1 MNLPQPLHEARL
13 IRRYKRFLSDM
24 RLADGREVVA
34 HCPNPGSMKTCAGA
48 DWRVQISH
56 NTNPRRKL
64 KWTWELAY
72 DDLGHPILINTS
84 RPNAIVEEAVRAGG
98 IAELTGYPS
107 VRREVRYGAEKSRID
122 LLLSGPDR
130 PDCYVEIKSVT
141 MRSGELGAFPD
152 SVTKRGQRHLR
163 ELTAMAAAGHR
174 AVLFFSAVAWWSS
187 GGSSGG
193 RDRPGVW
200 RRPPRRGFSG
210 RRGPGVPGVVWSG
223 DSVGGRAGPG
233 HPRWRLSVLS
243 RQRRCL
249 CCRSLQR

>member
-174 AVLFFSAVAWWSS
+174 AVLFFLLSRGGLRGVRPADEIDPVYGEGLRAAASAGVEVLAYQASFGPGTVS
-187 GGSSGG
+187 VGARVPVILAGGSAS
-193 RDRPGVW
+193 
-200 RRPPRRGFSG
+200 
-210 RRGPGVPGVVWSG
+210 
-223 DSVGGRAGPG
+223 
-233 HPRWRLSVLS
+233 
-243 RQRRCL
+243 
-249 CCRSLQR
+249 